1 MAKNAEVGLSSTH
14 PELAITGDYPV
25 YPCTYKLRPDDMS
38 GRAFI
43 VIDVDVKWLVKQT
56 SRVWVYLRDADGLLA
71 WWRIEPVAHRENTVS
86 FSG

>member
-25 YPCTYKLRPDDMS
+25 YQCTYKLRPDDMS

-43 VIDVDVKWLVKQT
+43 VI
-56 SRVWVYLRDADGLLA
+56 YLRNADGLLA